1 VLDKIR
7 DFVAKNQVMSAVGAA
22 VGAIALYAAV
32 DSGSSG
38 SLGGGQGGGG
48 QAGGEWTAPQG
59 GNTHEV
65 IDSQGFDRPVRAM
78 TIALPP
84 GWQAQSQVRWDNV
97 NGQCSTLIASP
108 QIVMRSAD
116 GREQI
121 EVLPGFLVT
130 TDSHAIR
137 GRGSQPGDYCIIAI
151 ADSGESM
158 INTIIVPR
166 LRAGAQIERINQVPL
181 TPEQQQIQ
189 ANLQQTVAAT
199 GGQMR
204 TGVYS
209 LEAWL
214 RHPDG
219 TAEVLLVSGYFFG
232 SPPMMAGVPPLVSNF
247 NDQIISVRAAPERV
261 PALLQTARGIVT
273 NVQLNPEWQSSV
285 EETRRVLTRPT
296 DRSGRGGG
304 GVRVARG
311 GGTPGGGGFDMD
323 RWREEQREGD
333 IDQRERIDRIY
344 EVERCYDPET
354 GQTYEVSIHTGC

>member
-1 VLDKIR
+1 MLDKIR
-7 DFVAKNQVMSAVGAA
+7 DFVGKNQVMTAVGAA
-22 VGAIALYAAV
+22 LGAIALYAAF
-32 DSGSSG
+32 DSGSTSQG
-38 SLGGGQGGGG
+38 AFNGGQGGGQGGNGG
-48 QAGGEWTAPQG
+48 LNAPRG
-59 GNTHEV
+59 GNSHEV
-65 IDSQGFDRPVRAM
+65 VDSQGFDRPVRAM

-130 TDSHAIR
+130 TDSNAIR
-137 GRGSQPGDYCIIAI
+137 SRGSQPGDYCIIAI

-158 INTIIVPR
+158 ISSIIVPR
-166 LRAGAQIERINQVPL
+166 LRAGAQLERVNQVPL
-181 TPEQQQIQ
+181 TQEQQQMQ
-189 ANLQQTVAAT
+189 AQLQQTVAST

-219 TAEVLLVSGYFFG
+219 TAEVLVVTGYFFAG
-232 SPPMMAGVPPLVSNF
+232 PQMMAGVPPLVSNY
-247 NDQIISVRAAPERV
+247 NDQIITVRAAPERV
-261 PALLQTARGIVT
+261 PELLQTARGIIA
-273 NVQLNPEWQSSV
+273 NVQLNPEWQASV
-285 EETRRVLTRPT
+285 QETRSVLTRPS
-296 DRSGRGGG
+296 DGRGGG
-304 GVRVARG
+304 TRVARG
-311 GGTPGGGGFDMD
+311 GGGSGGGGGFDMD
-323 RWREEQREGD
+323 RWREDQRRDD
-333 IDQRERIDRIY
+333 IDQRERIDQIR

-354 GQTYEVSIHTGC
+354 GRSYEVSIHIGC